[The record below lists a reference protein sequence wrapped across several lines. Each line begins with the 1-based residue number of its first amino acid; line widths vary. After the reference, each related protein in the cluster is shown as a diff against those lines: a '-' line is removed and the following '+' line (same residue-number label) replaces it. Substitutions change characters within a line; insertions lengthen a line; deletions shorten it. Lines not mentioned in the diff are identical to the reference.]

1 MKRREEFKED
11 SAETIKK
18 MRDEFQKGL
27 ENLDAGFEQ
36 ERNRQLAELE
46 EQLKARK
53 QKVKTNKEV

>member
-53 QKVKTNKEV
+53 QKVKTNKEL